1 MALWGWPDTKS
12 RPGWARRRF
21 RMSLARFRL
30 RHGQRSADADP
41 RSLAVDGSDPPS
53 RHASIGIGEDGAGQP
68 HPPRRCGVAPSQ
80 RSFAGRPWSAASRR
94 RTTAR
99 GNAKGRAARSSRRPL
114 LSARFPVPCPGT
126 VPRASDDAPR
136 LDGRAGVERMNRRR
150 RSGSQPPSR
159 RDISRGATPAGGGG
173 GRVKA
178 RTPPRPNQAPVALGS
193 LPSTSVLPSAAQAA
207 GWQRP
212 QLQAPARDSRIRRV
226 RIFTGAMRASTPNV
240 SCTLQYGT
248 SRGLL
253 IGSVPPRAEPSARC
267 RCVASAP
274 ALPACAPASSAR
286 RCASSW
292 PASLRT
298 PSGPGHPP

>member
-1 MALWGWPDTKS
+1 MRRRLRLDNVIEHAGLPWLPTEPEKVGAFEELGIVELRGA
-12 RPGWARRRF
+12 RPGRMPRHHEQPALRLGRVPGRREPRPGS
-21 RMSLARFRL
+21 RIGTLISRALPAALDSL
-30 RHGQRSADADP
+30 P
-41 RSLAVDGSDPPS
+41 
-53 RHASIGIGEDGAGQP
+53 
-68 HPPRRCGVAPSQ
+68 
-80 RSFAGRPWSAASRR
+80 
-94 RTTAR
+94 
-99 GNAKGRAARSSRRPL
+99 AKGSMDRERPPEGVGP
-114 LSARFPVPCPGT
+114 ACENTPG
-126 VPRASDDAPR
+126 P
-136 LDGRAGVERMNRRR
+136 
-150 RSGSQPPSR
+150 
-159 RDISRGATPAGGGG
+159 
-173 GRVKA
+173 
-178 RTPPRPNQAPVALGS
+178 APVAGPRLGGS

-212 QLQAPARDSRIRRV
+212 QLQAPARDSRIRRL

-248 SRGLL
+248 RRGLL

-286 RCASSW
+286 RCASSR